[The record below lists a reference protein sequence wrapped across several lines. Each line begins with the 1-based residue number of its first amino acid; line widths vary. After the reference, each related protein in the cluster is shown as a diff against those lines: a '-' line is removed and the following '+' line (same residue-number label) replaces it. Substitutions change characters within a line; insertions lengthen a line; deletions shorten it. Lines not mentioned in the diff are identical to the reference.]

1 MSVDLDFVIDVS
13 LHLQRKR
20 EIVEI
25 LTRNGFGILVA
36 ASGLGKAWPSRRIV
50 HALTP
55 EGYRMDAALASPTI
69 VRRTLEELGPTF
81 IKLGR
86 ILSTRPGLVPPAF
99 QAELPSFAPG
109 EYRLLLWQGGS
120 GCFRGFTDVV
130 KQAVLAARA
139 RSRRQAR
146 SSGRVAQ
153 AWFRP
158 RVTSRRGARALL
170 LQLSTQSAASV
181 YIRRCRA
188 LGRKLQTL
196 RLRASITRETAAA
209 PGLCSCP

>member
-1 MSVDLDFVIDVS
+1 MS

-81 IKLGR
+81 IKLGQ
-86 ILSTRPGLVPPAF
+86 ILSTWPAGTPGRDSQTPLARMRL
-99 QAELPSFAPG
+99 AE
-109 EYRLLLWQGGS
+109 
-120 GCFRGFTDVV
+120 
-130 KQAVLAARA
+130 
-139 RSRRQAR
+139 
-146 SSGRVAQ
+146 
-153 AWFRP
+153 
-158 RVTSRRGARALL
+158 ALL
-170 LQLSTQSAASV
+170 D
-181 YIRRCRA
+181 
-188 LGRKLQTL
+188 RK
-196 RLRASITRETAAA
+196 
-209 PGLCSCP
+209 P